1 MTSTEVRTKL
11 VEALGLDLVGP
22 ANSHPFAFELLP
34 LSPRRWYLTGFL
46 VPKSAP
52 EKEKKAGDEES
63 EGDES
68 GASADGDDASAADK
82 VRENSLLPSSI
93 GMSAMVPAGCTKLK
107 VTARWGDYIMETQD
121 GARQEAVEEEGKVD
135 QAFEED
141 LAKSLAAVEV
151 EQSGLAQPAEAEAQL
166 RLPRGYR
173 RDPREETIDLEL
185 LKESDRVEIPLP
197 QGHGMKIVASWQ
209 RLNGLD
215 EKQIP
220 AGTSMLSVFLLN
232 DRQAKDRVTYRD
244 IAYQVELELLC
255 DDGLFGRPD
264 LRGSIFSEETES
276 DEKIA
281 DLHYRDALEYAVGH
295 GVSVVAN
302 PAADGKC
309 HRAVTTFIP
318 SEEVP
323 RMDHVGSEVI
333 GNVEL
338 SMEKLAAIRTP
349 EEAKAKLGDLISAYR
364 GWIDRQKEAITTEG
378 LVGVQKETAEELI
391 VNATYASQRMEEGI
405 ASLNG
410 DVLKAFI
417 LANSSMAR
425 AARARFA
432 IQEGKKP
439 DEVDEPRWRVFQLA
453 FILMN
458 LKGLIDPTHLDRKTV
473 DLLFF
478 PTGGGKTEA
487 YLGLAAFILVYRRL
501 KNPGISSAGVSIIM
515 RYTLR
520 LLTLDQLGRAAA
532 LMCSLEIEREKDEA
546 LLGKWPFEIG
556 LWVGSAATPNRMGRQ
571 GDTSPGK
578 DKTAYQKLGRF
589 KKDPERHPSPI
600 PIEDCPWCGT
610 KFEPNSFILEPPT
623 AAQPK
628 NLFVTC
634 LNNHCDFSA
643 ARGKQL
649 PILGVDEQIYRR
661 LPCFIIATVDK
672 FAALPW
678 IGRVGG
684 LFGKVAKHDKEGF
697 YGACDPTTGTTLP
710 GGSLPPPDLIIQD
723 ELHLISG
730 PLGTVSAIYE
740 TVIEE
745 LCKRTTESGQQILP
759 KIVASTATV
768 RQAARQIRSLFGRDH
783 TAIFP
788 PPGPD
793 RDDSFFAK
801 TVRVSPE
808 NPGRL
813 YLGVAA
819 PGRSM
824 KVSYLKSML
833 ALLSGA
839 EVLYGPR
846 KDATADN
853 PADPYMTLLSYFNS
867 LRELGGSRR
876 IVEDEVTSKL
886 QIYWKR
892 KRREPADN
900 LFKMRWIN
908 RYPVELTSRVE
919 TDEIARARRAL
930 AIPFNQEGRVDV
942 ALATNMIS
950 VGLDIVRLGLMVVFG
965 QPKTTSEYIQA
976 TSRVGRDRKKPG
988 LVLTLLNPHKPR
1000 DRSHYERF
1008 SQYHKTFY
1016 RSVEAT
1022 SVTPFSPRALDRALS
1037 AALVGLCRHMVQEME
1052 PYAGSGSVEAHH
1064 ASLAEL
1070 IRIFSRRAL
1079 IHDAAL
1085 LGSDE
1090 AKELAAEVDDQAQ
1103 ALLSTWCKIAR
1114 EQAQQQVPLHYQKY
1128 EEVSGSS
1135 VLLRDFL
1142 DPELE
1147 TKTADY
1153 RKFRANRSMR
1163 DVETPVD
1170 IFETQSFHGTL

>member
-1 MTSTEVRTKL
+1 MTCTEVRSKL

-22 ANSHPFAFELLP
+22 ANSHPFAHELLP

-63 EGDES
+63 EGEES
-68 GASADGDDASAADK
+68 ASDGDDASGADRI
-82 VRENSLLPSSI
+82 RENSLLSSSI
-93 GMSAMVPAGCTKLK
+93 GMSVMLPPGGTRLK
-107 VTARWGDYIMETQD
+107 VSARWGDYIIE
-121 GARQEAVEEEGKVD
+121 GPNGGRQEAPEEEEMLDK
-135 QAFEED
+135 AYEED
-141 LAKSLAAVEV
+141 LARSVAVASVDQPELPQQ
-151 EQSGLAQPAEAEAQL
+151 EEGAQA
-166 RLPRGYR
+166 RRIPRGYR
-173 RDPREETIDLEL
+173 RDPREESIDLVL
-185 LKESDRVEIPLP
+185 PESNGMSEHDLP
-197 QGHGMKIVASWQ
+197 NSRGMKIVASWQ
-209 RLNGLD
+209 QLAGLD
-215 EKQIP
+215 GKQIP
-220 AGTSMLSVFLLN
+220 EGTTMLSLFLVN
-232 DRQAKDRVTYRD
+232 DRHAKDRITYRD
-244 IAYQVELELLC
+244 IAYQVELELVC
-255 DDGLFGRPD
+255 EEGLFGRPD
-264 LRGSIFSEETES
+264 LRGAVFSEETDS

-295 GVSVVAN
+295 GVSIIAN
-302 PAADGKC
+302 PASDGKY

-338 SMEKLAAIRTP
+338 SMEGLAAIASP
-349 EEAKAKLGDLISAYR
+349 EDAKSKLGNLVVAYR
-364 GWIDRQKEAITTEG
+364 GWIERQEKSIREEG
-378 LVGVQKETAEELI
+378 LKGIQLETAEELI
-391 VNATYASQRMEEGI
+391 ANARFASNRIEAGI
-405 ASLNG
+405 DSLRG
-410 DVLKAFI
+410 DTLKAFTI
-417 LANSSMAR
+417 ANSAMAR
-425 AARARFA
+425 AARRRFA
-432 IQEGKKP
+432 IQENRKP
-439 DEVDEPRWRVFQLA
+439 EEVDGPQWRVFQLA

-458 LKGLIDPTHLDRKTV
+458 LKGLIDPGHADRKAV

-501 KNPGISSAGVSIIM
+501 RNPGISSAGVSIIM

-532 LMCSLEIEREKDEA
+532 LMCSLEIEREADKE
-546 LLGKWPFEIG
+546 LLGEWPFEIG
-556 LWVGSAATPNRMGRQ
+556 LWVGSAATPNRMGHQ
-571 GDTSPGK
+571 GDNTPGA
-578 DKTAYQKLGRF
+578 DKTAYRKLGRF
-589 KKDPERHPSPI
+589 QQNPEKHPSPI
-600 PIEDCPWCGT
+600 PIEECPWCGT
-610 KFEPNSFILEPPT
+610 KFQPQSFNLDPPNS
-623 AAQPK
+623 ARPK
-628 NLFVTC
+628 NLFVSC
-634 LNNHCDFSA
+634 LNDECDFSS
-643 ARGKQL
+643 ARNKRL
-649 PILGVDEQIYRR
+649 PVLGVDEQIYRR

-672 FAALPW
+672 FASLPW
-678 IGRVGG
+678 IGRTGA
-684 LFGKVAKHDKEGF
+684 LFGKVEKHDREGF
-697 YGACDPTTGTTLP
+697 YGACDPTTGTRIQQ
-710 GGSLPPPDLIIQD
+710 GSLPPPDLIIQD

-745 LCKRTTESGQQILP
+745 LCKRPEANGEMVLP

-768 RQAARQIRSLFGRDH
+768 RQASRQIRALFGRDT

-793 RDDSFFAK
+793 RHDSFFAK
-801 TVRVSPE
+801 TVRVSEE

-813 YLGVAA
+813 YIGVAA

-824 KVSYLKSML
+824 KVSYLKSLL
-833 ALLSGA
+833 ALLSGGQ
-839 EVLYGPR
+839 VLYGPR
-846 KDATADN
+846 EGATQDN

-876 IVEDEVTSKL
+876 IVEDEVTSRL
-886 QIYWKR
+886 QVYWKR
-892 KRREPADN
+892 KRREPEDH
-900 LFKMRWIN
+900 LFKIRTIN
-908 RYPVELTSRVE
+908 RTPVELTSRVE

-930 AIPFNQEGRVDV
+930 AIPFCSEGRVDI

-1022 SVTPFSPRALDRALS
+1022 SVTPFSPRALDRALA

-1052 PYAGSGSVEAHH
+1052 PYAGSGKVEAHH
-1064 ASLAEL
+1064 AGLSDL
-1070 IRIFSRRAL
+1070 IRIFSKRAL
-1079 IHDAAL
+1079 IHDSAM
-1085 LGSDE
+1085 LGSEE
-1090 AKELAAEVDDQAQ
+1090 AKELAAQVDDQAQ
-1103 ALLSTWCKIAR
+1103 SILSDWCRIAR
-1114 EQAQQQVPLHYQKY
+1114 EQGQQQVGLNYQKY
-1128 EEVSGSS
+1128 EENGGTS

-1147 TKTADY
+1147 NKPPIY

-1170 IFETQSFHGTL
+1170 ILAIQSFNGTL